1 MSACRKSAAAKQDA
15 FWPWLDF
22 VFARQHALEREDLIG
37 YTAEL
42 GLDVEAFI
50 EDLDSDEVAA
60 RVQRDI
66 ASAEASGAKM
76 TPTFFI
82 DGCRMVGSY
91 DARSL
96 TEMLESSRR
105 GSRTQAA

>member
-1 MSACRKSAAAKQDA
+1 M

-22 VFARQHALEREDLIG
+22 VFTRQNALEREDLIG
-37 YTAEL
+37 YAAEL

-76 TPTFFI
+76 TPTFFV
-82 DGCRMVGSY
+82 DGCRMMGSY

-105 GSRTQAA
+105 GSRTQAAKA

>member
-1 MSACRKSAAAKQDA
+1 
-15 FWPWLDF
+15 
-22 VFARQHALEREDLIG
+22 
-37 YTAEL
+37 
-42 GLDVEAFI
+42 
-50 EDLDSDEVAA
+50 
-60 RVQRDI
+60 
-66 ASAEASGAKM
+66 M

-105 GSRTQAA
+105 GSRTQAAKA